1 MRPRHPRV
9 RAQRKTAT
17 KLLIFLQLYAIN
29 INYFI
34 IQSLSFCHKSV

>member
-1 MRPRHPRV
+1 MRPRRPRV
-9 RAQRKTAT
+9 RTQRKTAT

-34 IQSLSFCHKSV
+34 RQSSTFCHKSV

>member
-17 KLLIFLQLYAIN
+17 KLLNFLQLYANN

-34 IQSLSFCHKSV
+34 KQRLTFCHKSV